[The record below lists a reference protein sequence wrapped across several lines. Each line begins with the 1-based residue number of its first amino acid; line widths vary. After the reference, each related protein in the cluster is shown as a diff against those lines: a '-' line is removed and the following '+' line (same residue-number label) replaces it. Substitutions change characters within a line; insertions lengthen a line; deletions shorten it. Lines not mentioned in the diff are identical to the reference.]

1 MPDATA
7 DSEGR
12 LAHGAGARAEGAGG
26 ETPAESF
33 LPASLANPR
42 VVDMLGQ
49 AFEASPSPVPLIATC
64 ATAKAPEHASS
75 QDGVQ
80 GALAGPRAAS
90 AARETKSETESLAAG
105 ASYGPV
111 DPDEV
116 EGLLQAQGESVG
128 AKPVNCGDTSS

>member
-90 AARETKSETESLAAG
+90 AARETKSESLTAG

-116 EGLLQAQGESVG
+116 EGLLQAQGESVE

>member
-42 VVDMLGQ
+42 VVDMLGG
-49 AFEASPSPVPLIATC
+49 ASEASPSPVPVIATC
-64 ATAKAPEHASS
+64 ATAKAPEHASA
-75 QDGVQ
+75 QGGVQ
-80 GALAGPRAAS
+80 GSPLAGPRAAS
-90 AARETKSETESLAAG
+90 AARETKSESLTAG
-105 ASYGPV
+105 ASCGPV
-111 DPDEV
+111 DPEEV
-116 EGLLQAQGESVG
+116 EGLRQEQGESGG